1 MGAPFD
7 VVLTLV
13 VSFLLRSFVYD
24 CQKDFFLLLL
34 YLCLVVSGNSGLR
47 RRIWKCLLLLNFM

>member
-13 VSFLLRSFVYD
+13 VSFLLRNFVYD
-24 CQKDFFLLLL
+24 CQKDFFSS
-34 YLCLVVSGNSGLR
+34 VIVSLSGCIR
-47 RRIWKCLLLLNFM
+47 

>member
-24 CQKDFFLLLL
+24 CQKDFFFCYCIFVWL
-34 YLCLVVSGNSGLR
+34 YQVILASEEEFGNVYS
-47 RRIWKCLLLLNFM
+47 F